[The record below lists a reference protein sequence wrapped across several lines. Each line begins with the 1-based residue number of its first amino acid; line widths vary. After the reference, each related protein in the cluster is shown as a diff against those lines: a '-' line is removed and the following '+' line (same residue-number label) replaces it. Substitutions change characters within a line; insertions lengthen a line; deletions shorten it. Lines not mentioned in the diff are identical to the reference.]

1 MTKPA
6 SLDRLRDISKQRSI
20 RRLPIIRPDDDRPKG
35 EGEIQMAR
43 IEWPVPGS
51 DHF

>member
-1 MTKPA
+1 MTKPV

-20 RRLPIIRPDDDRPKG
+20 RRPQAIRSDRRTDV
-35 EGEIQMAR
+35 EGEDQLAA

-51 DHF
+51 NPF